1 MLAEQ
6 LPIAAFVRRAELYL
20 LREAPSAKDG
30 GVNAA
35 EVVGGSDQE
44 DVVLRFQLTDRAARL
59 LYQLDIVLRLKAVVA
74 GQQAIYL
81 VYENDRRAVFFR
93 SGK

>member
-1 MLAEQ
+1 M
-6 LPIAAFVRRAELYL
+6 PSLYL
-20 LREAPSAKDG
+20 FRETPSAKDG

-35 EVVGGSDQE
+35 EMVGGSDQE
-44 DVVLRFQLTDRAARL
+44 DVVLRFQFTDQAARL
-59 LYQLDIVLRLKAVVA
+59 LHQLNIVLRLKTVVA

-81 VYENDRRAVFFR
+81 VYENDRRAIFFR